1 LIPYIK
7 KLYGIKKNRVPRTR
21 VRSICSETNRYAAK
35 NGKAV
40 FTQETGLELQNR
52 DVNAFTF

>member
-7 KLYGIKKNRVPRTR
+7 KLYGIKKKRVPRIR
-21 VRSICSETNRYAAK
+21 VRSIRSATKRYAAK